1 MITPAP
7 LIAAAAKRL
16 RQRSYH
22 DSDGAVRMVLQNGGA
37 VSLTRKQY
45 ADLLTDFAEAMKPV
59 DRRLR
64 LGFTLTI
71 PVMIITLALLVNIGL
86 DDLISAITL
95 PGASL
100 ALGLISITWWPN
112 WVLVRHWRE
121 TKAVNASLD
130 AQLAT
135 LPSAPMPPDRPRSFH
150 NLEIIALFI
159 VGPGILIDVAGSL
172 YPDAFDGT
180 PLTGRAIGPLT
191 ICGIALFLSIVG
203 RHIFFGL
210 KGVGKQAERD
220 PVSAFTTTERL
231 SAVSG
236 RARAAEQT
244 REI

>member
-45 ADLLTDFAEAMKPV
+45 ADLLTDFAETMKPV

-71 PVMIITLALLVNIGL
+71 PVMILTLALLVNTGL
-86 DDLISAITL
+86 DDLMSAITI
-95 PGASL
+95 PGASVV
-100 ALGLISITWWPN
+100 LGLISITWWPN
-112 WVLVRHWRE
+112 VVLVRHWYE

-130 AQLAT
+130 AHLAT

-150 NLEIIALFI
+150 NLEIIALFL

-172 YPDAFDGT
+172 FPDAFGGT

-191 ICGIALFLSIVG
+191 ICGIALFLLIVG
-203 RHIFFGL
+203 RHVLSGL
-210 KGVGKQAERD
+210 TGVAKQPKQET
-220 PVSAFTTTERL
+220 VSAFTPTERL

-236 RARAAEQT
+236 RARAAAKA